1 MKTMDGATVIAFD
14 KSSDKILL
22 VKRRDIPVW
31 VLPGGGIEDGETPI
45 QAAIREAKEETGFT
59 IKIVR
64 QVARYTYKNSHKQ
77 NHLFEGRVV
86 SGIATLNNEAK
97 AINFFDIDNLPELR
111 HPLIS
116 EWLKDFRKKS
126 SKVIVRE
133 IQGVTVKQAFSQ
145 VYRHPILVIRFLFT
159 RIGIHINT

>member
-1 MKTMDGATVIAFD
+1 MDGATVIAFD

>member
-1 MKTMDGATVIAFD
+1 MKTMDGTNVIVFG
-14 KSSDKILL
+14 KSSNKILL
-22 VKRRDIPVW
+22 VKRRDVPVW
-31 VLPGGGIEDGETPI
+31 VLPGGGIEDGETPT
-45 QAAIREAKEETGFT
+45 QAAIRETKEETGFT

-64 QVARYTYKNSHKQ
+64 QVARYTYKNSRKQ

-86 SGIATLNNEAK
+86 SGIATLNNEAN
-97 AINFFDIDNLPELR
+97 AIGFFDIDNLPELK

-133 IQGVTVKQAFSQ
+133 IQGVTVEQALSQ
-145 VYRHPILVIRFLFT
+145 IHRHPILVIRFLLT
-159 RIGIHINT
+159 RAGIHINT